1 MSKSEDFALIF
12 VGHVWLLVK
21 TVTGGASDD
30 WGEHDDPFRRALEP
44 EQMNQKSNKFHIS
57 LARIFYIRVTGGDY
71 GTYPHNKEFH
81 MKNMIVIMTLLFLVI
96 GCSTEAKKGQE
107 SQKEMPPAGDTSAS
121 RYSGIVLSS
130 QDASNYTYL
139 EIKGKDGVFWAAIP
153 QTKIPAGASVELI
166 APNVMKNFESK
177 VLGKKFET
185 IIFASGATVNG
196 THPEKVTGAP
206 PAKTDARPGAL
217 QEPSL
222 DASAHMK
229 ADTATDA
236 SEVKKAEGGV
246 TIAEILANPAS
257 FRDKK
262 VLLRGKVV
270 KFLPEIM
277 KKNWLHLKDASIKD
291 KDITATSAEQ
301 FKVGEVVLIEGV
313 VKTNQDLGYGYKY
326 DVLIEEASIK
336 GK

>member
-1 MSKSEDFALIF
+1 
-12 VGHVWLLVK
+12 
-21 TVTGGASDD
+21 
-30 WGEHDDPFRRALEP
+30 
-44 EQMNQKSNKFHIS
+44 
-57 LARIFYIRVTGGDY
+57 
-71 GTYPHNKEFH
+71 

-107 SQKEMPPAGDTSAS
+107 SQKEMPPAGMPATN
-121 RYSGIVLSS
+121 YSGIVLSS

-166 APNVMKNFESK
+166 APNVMKNFEAK

-185 IIFASGATVNG
+185 IIFANGVTVNG
-196 THPEKVTGAP
+196 NHPEKVSGAA
-206 PAKTDARPGAL
+206 PAKTDARPGAP

-326 DVLIEEASIK
+326 DVLIEEANIK